1 MKSIQKKLL
10 VAGLVVASAVGYLA
24 FAGARQGWAYYVTV
38 EQFAHQPKY
47 QNQRVKLCGTVA
59 ADGLVVN
66 RGRLVAEFGLVA
78 GNGDSPRVAV
88 VYHGPIPDMFRAGC
102 EAVVEG
108 KLNAAGTF
116 EADTLLTKC
125 ASKYDADHG
134 RNPHTGGAAP
144 HANTAEVPS

>member
-1 MKSIQKKLL
+1 
-10 VAGLVVASAVGYLA
+10 LVVASAVGYLA
-24 FAGARQGWAYYVTV
+24 FAGARQGWAYYMTV

-59 ADGLVVN
+59 PDGLVVN
-66 RGRLVAEFGLVA
+66 RGRLVAEFALV
-78 GNGDSPRVAV
+78 GSGESSRVMV

-134 RNPHTGGAAP
+134 RNPHTAGGA
-144 HANTAEVPS
+144 HAKTAEVPS